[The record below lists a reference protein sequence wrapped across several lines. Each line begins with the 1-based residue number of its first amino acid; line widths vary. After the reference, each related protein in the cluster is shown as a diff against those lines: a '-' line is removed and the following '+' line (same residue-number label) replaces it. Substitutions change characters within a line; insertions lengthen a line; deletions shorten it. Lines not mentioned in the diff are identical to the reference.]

1 MKLPAKIQNRIPEF
15 LRNIKEFSAIAN
27 CENQEFK
34 QVEIRRRA
42 CLQNTFVEETDEE
55 GISRWESMLK
65 IQPKDSDTLEDRRLR
80 ILSCINGERPYTF
93 ETLCQKII
101 NICGNDK
108 ETTVELYPDIYTL
121 KVRIGLDQYSQV
133 ESIKKLLCRIVPCN
147 IVIDF
152 DLKYNTYEDLRK
164 YRYGQLE
171 KFTYWELRNK
181 KITDSDIDPIAVCG
195 TFRCGEAKC
204 L

>member
-15 LRNIKEFSAIAN
+15 LRNIKEFSAITN

-34 QVEIRRRA
+34 QAEIRRRV
-42 CLQNTFVEETDEE
+42 CLQNTFIEETDNE
-55 GISRWESMLK
+55 GICRWESMLQ
-65 IQPKDSDTLEDRRLR
+65 IQPKDSDTLEDRRVR
-80 ILSCINGERPYTF
+80 ILSCINGELPYTF
-93 ETLCQKII
+93 EALCQKII

-133 ESIKKLLCRIVPCN
+133 ESIKKLFNRIVPCN
-147 IVIDF
+147 IVVDF

-164 YRYGQLE
+164 YRYGQLR

-181 KITDSDIDPIAVCG
+181 KITDADVDPIAVCG
-195 TFRCGEAKC
+195 VFTCGEVKC